1 MNTDFN
7 DFGNPQVANLP
18 AHLRQ
23 FVVKQDYDNYTS
35 IDHAVWRY
43 VMRKNLAFLSKV
55 ADKSYLQ
62 GLDKT
67 GITIDSI
74 PNIEDMNT
82 ILGKIGWGCVCVDG
96 FLPPSSFME
105 FQKYKVLV
113 IAADIRQIEHIEYT
127 PAPDI
132 LHEAAGHAPIIAD
145 PTYAEYLSLFGEI
158 GSKAISSA
166 QDFELYE
173 AIRHLSIIKEDP
185 YTDEKE
191 IVQAEKDIELI
202 QSNMGQPSE
211 MAQIRNLHWWTVEYG
226 LIGDLNQPKIY
237 GAGLLSSIAESESC
251 LKEEVKKIPYSIEA
265 AQQAFDITEPQPQ
278 LFVTPSYKHL
288 TQVLEKFANTMALR
302 TGGLKGLKK
311 ALASK
316 NTCTAVFSSELQVSG
331 VFNNIISE
339 NEEIVYLSTSSPT
352 ALAFQNKELVGHD
365 KNYHTHGFSS
375 PVGRLKN
382 TSIPLENMSFD
393 ELIGLDIEEGKQV
406 TLDFES
412 GLNLKG
418 KLINILKNRKGLN
431 MIFSFE
437 DCCVTY
443 NDEVLFQP
451 EWGTYDMAV
460 GQSIVSVF
468 SGAAD
473 KTVFLKDNPFVPSEL
488 THKIQYDEK
497 RIELHKLYQNV
508 RDVRE
513 GTASKDVLVNVWQ
526 ELQKYKNDWLCAV
539 EILEISS
546 NDNLNTEIKTH
557 LNNAEFDEVTKGLI
571 NDSLS
576 LIEIE

>member
-1 MNTDFN
+1 MKTDFN
-7 DFGNPQVANLP
+7 DFGNPQVAKLP

-23 FVVKQDYDNYTS
+23 FVVSQDYDNYTPL
-35 IDHAVWRY
+35 DHAVWRY
-43 VMRKNLAFLSKV
+43 VMRKNLAYLSKV
-55 ADKSYLQ
+55 ADASYLE
-62 GLDKT
+62 GLEKT

-74 PNIEDMNT
+74 PNIMDMNT

-105 FQKYKVLV
+105 FQAYKVLV

-145 PTYAEYLSLFGEI
+145 PTYAEYLRLFGEI

-185 YTDEKE
+185 NTEEKE

-202 QSNMGQPSE
+202 QSNMGQTSE

-237 GAGLLSSIAESESC
+237 GAGLLSSIGESESC
-251 LKEEVKKIPYSIEA
+251 LKDEVKKLPYSIEA

-278 LFVTPSYKHL
+278 LYVTPSYTHL
-288 TQVLEKFANTMALR
+288 TQVLEEFANTMALR
-302 TGGLKGLKK
+302 KGGLEGLEK
-311 ALASK
+311 AIASN
-316 NTCTAVFSSELQVSG
+316 NTCTVEYSSGLQVSG
-331 VFNNIISE
+331 IFNNVIAD
-339 NEEIVYLSTSSPT
+339 NGQIVYVSTSSPT
-352 ALAFQNKELVGHD
+352 ALAWQNKELVGHD
-365 KNYHTHGFSS
+365 KSYHAHGFSS

-382 TSIPLENMSFD
+382 TSMPLENMSID
-393 ELIGLDIEEGKQV
+393 ELMSLEIESGKQV
-406 TLDFES
+406 SLEFES
-412 GLNLKG
+412 GVNVQG
-418 KLINILKNRKGLN
+418 KLINVSKNRKGLN
-431 MIFSFE
+431 MILSFE
-437 DCCVTY
+437 DCCVNY
-443 NDEVLFQP
+443 NNEVLFQP

-460 GQSIVSVF
+460 GESIVSVF

-473 KTVFLKDNPFVPSEL
+473 MAVFSKDNPFVPSEL

-497 RIELHKLYQNV
+497 RLELHKLYQKI
-508 RDVRE
+508 RDIRE
-513 GTASKDVLVNVWQ
+513 GNTDKQELPGVWQ
-526 ELQKYKNDWLCAV
+526 ELIKHPKDWLAAV
-539 EILEISS
+539 EILEISTDDS
-546 NDNLNTEIKTH
+546 LNAEIKTH
-557 LNNAEFDEVTKGLI
+557 LNNADGDEVTKGLI
-571 NDSLS
+571 KDSLS
-576 LIEIE
+576 LIE

>member
-1 MNTDFN
+1 MKTDFN
-7 DFGNPQVANLP
+7 DFGNPQVAKLP

-23 FVVKQDYDNYTS
+23 FVVSQDYDNYTPV
-35 IDHAVWRY
+35 DHAVWRY
-43 VMRKNLAFLSKV
+43 VMRKNLAYLSKV
-55 ADKSYLQ
+55 ADASYLK
-62 GLDKT
+62 GLEKT

-74 PNIEDMNT
+74 PNIKDMNT

-105 FQKYKVLV
+105 FQAYKVLV

-145 PTYAEYLSLFGEI
+145 PTYAEYLRLFGEI

-185 YTDEKE
+185 NTEEKE

-237 GAGLLSSIAESESC
+237 GAGLLSSIGESESC
-251 LKEEVKKIPYSIEA
+251 LKEEVKKLSYSIEA

-278 LFVTPSYKHL
+278 LYVTPSYTHL
-288 TQVLEKFANTMALR
+288 TQVLEEFANTMALR
-302 TGGLKGLKK
+302 KGGLEGLEK
-311 ALASK
+311 AIASN
-316 NTCTAVFSSELQVSG
+316 NTCTVEYSSGLQVSG
-331 VFNNIISE
+331 IFNNVIAD
-339 NEEIVYLSTSSPT
+339 NDQIVYVSTSSPT
-352 ALAFQNKELVGHD
+352 ALAWQNKELVGHD
-365 KNYHTHGFSS
+365 KSYHAHGFSS

-382 TSIPLENMSFD
+382 TSMPLENMCVD
-393 ELIGLDIEEGKQV
+393 ELMSLEIEAGKQV
-406 TLDFES
+406 ALEFES
-412 GLNLKG
+412 GVNVQG
-418 KLINILKNRKGLN
+418 KLINVSKNRKGLN
-431 MIFSFE
+431 MILSFE
-437 DCCVTY
+437 DCRVNY

-460 GQSIVSVF
+460 GESIVSVF

-473 KTVFLKDNPFVPSEL
+473 MAVFSKDNLFVPSEL
-488 THKIQYDEK
+488 THKIQYGEK
-497 RIELHKLYQNV
+497 RLELHKLYQKI
-508 RDVRE
+508 RDIRE
-513 GTASKDVLVNVWQ
+513 GNADKQELAGVWQ
-526 ELQKYKNDWLCAV
+526 ELIKYPKDWLAAV
-539 EILEISS
+539 EILEISTDDS
-546 NDNLNTEIKTH
+546 LNSDIKTH
-557 LNNAEFDEVTKGLI
+557 LYNADGDEVTKGLI
-571 NDSLS
+571 KDSLS
-576 LIEIE
+576 LIE

>member
-1 MNTDFN
+1 MKTDFN
-7 DFGNPQVANLP
+7 DFGNPQVAKLP

-23 FVVKQDYDNYTS
+23 FVVSQDYDNYTPL
-35 IDHAVWRY
+35 DHAVWRY
-43 VMRKNLAFLSKV
+43 VMRKNLAYLSKV
-55 ADKSYLQ
+55 ADASYLE
-62 GLDKT
+62 GLEKT

-74 PNIEDMNT
+74 PNIMDMNT

-105 FQKYKVLV
+105 FQAYKVLV

-145 PTYAEYLSLFGEI
+145 PTYAEYLRLFGEI

-185 YTDEKE
+185 NTEEKE

-202 QSNMGQPSE
+202 QSNMGQTSE

-237 GAGLLSSIAESESC
+237 GAGLLSSIGESESC
-251 LKEEVKKIPYSIEA
+251 LKEEVKKLPYSIEA

-278 LFVTPSYKHL
+278 LYVTPSYTHL
-288 TQVLEKFANTMALR
+288 TQVLEEFANTMALR
-302 TGGLKGLKK
+302 KGGLEGLEK
-311 ALASK
+311 AIASN
-316 NTCTAVFSSELQVSG
+316 NTCTVEYSSGLQVSG
-331 VFNNIISE
+331 IFNNVIAD
-339 NEEIVYLSTSSPT
+339 NGQIVYVSTSSPT
-352 ALAFQNKELVGHD
+352 ALAWQNKELVGHD
-365 KNYHTHGFSS
+365 KSYHAHGFSS

-382 TSIPLENMSFD
+382 TSMPLENMSID
-393 ELIGLDIEEGKQV
+393 ELMSLEIESGKQV
-406 TLDFES
+406 SLEFES
-412 GLNLKG
+412 GVNVQG
-418 KLINILKNRKGLN
+418 KLINVSKNRKGLN
-431 MIFSFE
+431 MILSFE
-437 DCCVTY
+437 DCCVNY
-443 NDEVLFQP
+443 NNEVLFQP

-460 GQSIVSVF
+460 GESIVSVF

-473 KTVFLKDNPFVPSEL
+473 MAVFSKDNPFVPSEL

-497 RIELHKLYQNV
+497 RLELHKLYQKI
-508 RDVRE
+508 RDIRE
-513 GTASKDVLVNVWQ
+513 GNTDKQELPGVWQ
-526 ELQKYKNDWLCAV
+526 ELIKHPKDWLAAV
-539 EILEISS
+539 EILEISTDDS
-546 NDNLNTEIKTH
+546 LNAEIKTH
-557 LNNAEFDEVTKGLI
+557 LNNADGDEVTKGLI
-571 NDSLS
+571 KDSLS
-576 LIEIE
+576 LIE

>member
-1 MNTDFN
+1 MKTDFN
-7 DFGNPQVANLP
+7 DFGNPQVAKLP

-23 FVVKQDYDNYTS
+23 FVVSQDYDNYTPV
-35 IDHAVWRY
+35 DHAVWRY
-43 VMRKNLAFLSKV
+43 VMRKNLAYLGKV
-55 ADKSYLQ
+55 ADVSYLK
-62 GLDKT
+62 GLEKT

-74 PNIEDMNT
+74 PNIKDMNT

-105 FQKYKVLV
+105 FQAYKVLV

-145 PTYAEYLSLFGEI
+145 PTYAEYLRLFGEI

-185 YTDEKE
+185 NTEKKE
-191 IVQAEKDIELI
+191 IVQAEKVIELI

-237 GAGLLSSIAESESC
+237 GAGLLSSIGESESC
-251 LKEEVKKIPYSIEA
+251 LNEEVKKLPYSIEA
-265 AQQAFDITEPQPQ
+265 AQQAFDITELQPQ
-278 LFVTPSYKHL
+278 LYVTTSYTHL
-288 TQVLEKFANTMALR
+288 IQVLEEFANTMALR
-302 TGGLKGLKK
+302 KGGLEGLKK
-311 ALASK
+311 AMASN
-316 NTCTAVFSSELQVSG
+316 NTCTVEYSSGLQVSG
-331 VFNNIISE
+331 IFNNIISD
-339 NEEIVYLSTSSPT
+339 NGQIIYLSTSSPT
-352 ALAFQNKELVGHD
+352 ALAWQNKELVGHD
-365 KNYHTHGFSS
+365 KSYHAHGFSS

-382 TSIPLENMSFD
+382 ISMPLENMSIN
-393 ELIGLDIEEGKQV
+393 ELISIEIELGKQLS
-406 TLDFES
+406 LDFES
-412 GLNLKG
+412 GVNVKG
-418 KLINILKNRKGLN
+418 KLINLLKNRKGLN
-431 MIFSFE
+431 MILSFE
-437 DCCVTY
+437 DCRVSY
-443 NDEVLFQP
+443 YDEILFQP

-460 GQSIVSVF
+460 GESIVSVF

-473 KTVFLKDNPFVPSEL
+473 MAMFSKDNPFVPSEL
-488 THKIQYDEK
+488 THKIQYGEK
-497 RIELHKLYQNV
+497 RLELHKLYQKI

-513 GTASKDVLVNVWQ
+513 SKADKQELPSVWQ
-526 ELQKYKNDWLCAV
+526 ELINHPKDWLAAV

-546 NDNLNTEIKTH
+546 DNSLNAEIKTH
-557 LNNAEFDEVTKGLI
+557 LINANGDEITKGLI
-571 NDSLS
+571 KDSLS
-576 LIEIE
+576 LIE

>member
-1 MNTDFN
+1 MKTDFN
-7 DFGNPQVANLP
+7 DFGNPQVAKLP
-18 AHLRQ
+18 THLRQ
-23 FVVKQDYDNYTS
+23 FVVSQDYDNYTPV
-35 IDHAVWRY
+35 DHAVWRY
-43 VMRKNLAFLSKV
+43 VMRKNLAYLSKV
-55 ADKSYLQ
+55 ADASYLK
-62 GLDKT
+62 GLEKT

-74 PNIEDMNT
+74 PNVKDMNT

-105 FQKYKVLV
+105 FQAYKVLV

-145 PTYAEYLSLFGEI
+145 PTYAEYLRLFGEI

-185 YTDEKE
+185 NTEKKE

-237 GAGLLSSIAESESC
+237 GAGLLSSIGESESC
-251 LKEEVKKIPYSIEA
+251 LKEEVKKLPYSIEA

-278 LFVTPSYKHL
+278 LYVTPSYTHL
-288 TQVLEKFANTMALR
+288 TQVLEEFANTMALR
-302 TGGLKGLKK
+302 KGGLEGLEK
-311 ALASK
+311 AIASN
-316 NTCTAVFSSELQVSG
+316 NTCTVEYSSGLQVSG
-331 VFNNIISE
+331 IFNNVISD
-339 NEEIVYLSTSSPT
+339 NGQIVYLSTSSPT
-352 ALAFQNKELVGHD
+352 ALAWQNKELVGHD
-365 KNYHTHGFSS
+365 KSYHAHGFSS

-382 TSIPLENMSFD
+382 MSMTLENMSID
-393 ELIGLDIEEGKQV
+393 ELMSLEIEVGKQLS
-406 TLDFES
+406 LDFES
-412 GLNLKG
+412 GVNVKG
-418 KLINILKNRKGLN
+418 KLINLSKNRKGLN
-431 MIFSFE
+431 MILSFE
-437 DCCVTY
+437 DCRVSY
-443 NDEVLFQP
+443 NDEILFQP

-460 GQSIVSVF
+460 GESIVSVF

-473 KTVFLKDNPFVPSEL
+473 MAVFSKGNPFVPSEL
-488 THKIQYDEK
+488 THKIKYGEK
-497 RIELHKLYQNV
+497 RLELHKLYQKI
-508 RDVRE
+508 REVRE
-513 GTASKDVLVNVWQ
+513 GKADKQELANVWQ
-526 ELQKYKNDWLCAV
+526 ELVNHPKDWLAAV

-546 NDNLNTEIKTH
+546 DDSLNAEIKTH
-557 LNNAEFDEVTKGLI
+557 LINSDGDEITKGLI
-571 NDSLS
+571 KNSLS
-576 LIEIE
+576 LIE

>member
-1 MNTDFN
+1 MKTDFN
-7 DFGNPQVANLP
+7 DFGNPQVAKLP

-23 FVVKQDYDNYTS
+23 FVVSQDYDNYTPV
-35 IDHAVWRY
+35 DHAVWRY
-43 VMRKNLAFLSKV
+43 VMRKNLAYLSKV
-55 ADKSYLQ
+55 ADASYLK
-62 GLDKT
+62 GLEKT

-74 PNIEDMNT
+74 PNIKDMNT

-105 FQKYKVLV
+105 FQAYKVLV

-145 PTYAEYLSLFGEI
+145 PTYAEYLRLFGEI

-185 YTDEKE
+185 NTEKKE

-237 GAGLLSSIAESESC
+237 GAGLLSSIGESESC
-251 LKEEVKKIPYSIEA
+251 LKEEVKKLPYSIVA

-278 LFVTPSYKHL
+278 LYVTPSYAHL
-288 TQVLEKFANTMALR
+288 TQVLEEFANTMALR
-302 TGGLKGLKK
+302 KGGLEGLEK
-311 ALASK
+311 AIASN
-316 NTCTAVFSSELQVSG
+316 NTCTVEYSSGLQVSG
-331 VFNNIISE
+331 IFNNVISD
-339 NEEIVYLSTSSPT
+339 NGQIVYLSTSSPT
-352 ALAFQNKELVGHD
+352 ALAWQNKELVGHD
-365 KNYHTHGFSS
+365 KSYHAHGFSS

-382 TSIPLENMSFD
+382 TSMPLENMSID
-393 ELIGLDIEEGKQV
+393 ELMSLEIEVGKQ
-406 TLDFES
+406 LSLEFES
-412 GLNLKG
+412 GVNVQG
-418 KLINILKNRKGLN
+418 KLINLSKNRKGLN
-431 MIFSFE
+431 MILSFE
-437 DCCVTY
+437 DCRVSY
-443 NDEVLFQP
+443 NDEILFQP

-460 GQSIVSVF
+460 GESIVSVF

-473 KTVFLKDNPFVPSEL
+473 MAVFSKDNPFLPSEL
-488 THKIQYDEK
+488 THKIQYGEK
-497 RIELHKLYQNV
+497 RLELHKLYQKI
-508 RDVRE
+508 REVRE
-513 GTASKDVLVNVWQ
+513 GNADKQELTSVWQ
-526 ELQKYKNDWLCAV
+526 ELLKHPKDWLAAV
-539 EILEISS
+539 EILEISTDDS
-546 NDNLNTEIKTH
+546 LNAEIKTH
-557 LNNAEFDEVTKGLI
+557 LNNADGDEVTKGF
-571 NDSLS
+571 D
-576 LIEIE
+576 